1 MHVPFHRE
9 KKKEELITMTATGT
23 ITIKVTYIKSTMSED
38 EIKRSFMK
46 EVKII
51 KRRLS
56 KIPYLSVDIGECSD
70 GKEKE

>member
-1 MHVPFHRE
+1 MRRE
-9 KKKEELITMTATGT
+9 KEELITMTATGT
-23 ITIKVTYIKSTMSED
+23 ITVQVTYIKSTMSED

-56 KIPYLSVDIGECSD
+56 KIPYLSVDMGECNN
-70 GKEKE
+70 GKRKEE